1 MANKPQTPSPNMPAS
16 RILWLVRHAQPLLAP
31 GLCYGATDVPAD
43 PYATQQAAL
52 ALAPELPAHTTVIS
66 STLQRCE
73 LLVHSLQ
80 GLRPDLAYK
89 TDARLTEMNFG
100 HWEQHRWDAIP
111 RTAYDAWT
119 ADFSHHR
126 FGGQESVAE
135 FMQRVASA
143 WRELALSPGPVLWV
157 THAGVI
163 RAATLLSQ
171 GVQEVTQA
179 SQWPAAA
186 PVFGGW
192 CTLPLDPSPG
202 QPIVEPLR

>member
-1 MANKPQTPSPNMPAS
+1 MPHLTAP
-16 RILWLVRHAQPLLAP
+16 RTLWLVRHAQPLLAP

-43 PYATQQAAL
+43 PHATRQTAL
-52 ALAPELPAHTTVIS
+52 ALAPELPPHTTVLS

-73 LLVHSLQ
+73 LLAHSLQ

-89 TDARLTEMNFG
+89 ADARLTEMNFG
-100 HWEQHRWDAIP
+100 QWEGQRWDAIP

-143 WRELALSPGPVLWV
+143 WRELALSPRPVLWV

-171 GVQEVTQA
+171 GVHEVTQA

-192 CTLPLDPSPG
+192 CSLPLD
-202 QPIVEPLR
+202 QPLDHLISQPLR

>member
-1 MANKPQTPSPNMPAS
+1 MPAP
-16 RILWLVRHAQPLLAP
+16 RVLWLVRHAQPLLAP

-43 PYATQQAAL
+43 PHATRQAAL
-52 ALAPELPAHTTVIS
+52 ALAPELPPHTTVIS

-73 LLVHSLQ
+73 LLAHSLQ

-100 HWEQHRWDAIP
+100 HWEGQRWDTIP

-119 ADFSHHR
+119 ADFSNYR

-135 FMQRVASA
+135 FMRRVASA
-143 WRELALSPGPVLWV
+143 WRELVHLPGPVLWV

-171 GVQEVTQA
+171 GIGEVTQA

-186 PVFGGW
+186 PVFGVW
-192 CTLPLDPSPG
+192 CTLPLSPSPG
-202 QPIVEPLR
+202 QPIGPPLP